1 MRDEDSLVK
10 REREFLFFFSLF
22 FAQNTP
28 RAYHFYFFPYVAG
41 PFSVNGVPL
50 KRVNAAYVIATVTKV
65 DLPKKLPKD
74 IDDSYFAKEE
84 SEEPAAGE
92 DKFFAQTKKTV
103 ETSDERKK
111 TQEAFDKAIAPAVT
125 KDEMLAGYLKATF
138 TLSKGDKPHKM
149 IF

>member
-1 MRDEDSLVK
+1 MRVS
-10 REREFLFFFSLF
+10 FSFFFAFRAKYSSSLSF
-22 FAQNTP
+22 L
-28 RAYHFYFFPYVAG
+28 FFPYVAG

-65 DLPKKLPKD
+65 ALPKKLPKD

-92 DKFFAQTKKTV
+92 DKFFAPTKKTV